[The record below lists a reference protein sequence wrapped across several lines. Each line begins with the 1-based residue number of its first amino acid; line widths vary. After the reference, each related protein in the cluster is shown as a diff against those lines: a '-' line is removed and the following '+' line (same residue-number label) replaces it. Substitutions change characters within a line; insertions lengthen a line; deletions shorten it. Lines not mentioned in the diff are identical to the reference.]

1 MITKWAG
8 FVVFVVLSISC
19 LVSTVGLLSWL
30 LFKVPETA
38 SGTGLGIV
46 ALVTWFI
53 IGMSAMSKMNEDKKA
68 LAESDKMENLK
79 Q

>member
-46 ALVTWFI
+46 ALVTWVI
-53 IGMSAMSKMNEDKKA
+53 IGYVRHVKDERRQ
-68 LAESDKMENLK
+68 ESVSRV
-79 Q
+79 

>member
-1 MITKWAG
+1 MIIKWAG
-8 FVVFVVLSISC
+8 FLVLVVLSISC

-30 LFKVPETA
+30 LFKIPETA

-46 ALVTWFI
+46 AFVTWVI
-53 IGMSAMSKMNEDKKA
+53 IGMSGMSKMNEDKKA